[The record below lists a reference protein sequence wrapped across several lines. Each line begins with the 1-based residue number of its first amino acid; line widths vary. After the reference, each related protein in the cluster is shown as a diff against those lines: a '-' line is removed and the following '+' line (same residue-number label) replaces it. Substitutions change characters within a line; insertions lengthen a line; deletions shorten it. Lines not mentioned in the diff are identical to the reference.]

1 MEGLILRL
9 ASQFPTRKEQLLFL
23 INNYDLVMSIVIERT
38 KDDSK
43 ESETFREQLKARSEE
58 FVSLVLENHL
68 GNLIQWSKEAES
80 MLDGGDLEGVRAE
93 EKRDTTI
100 IVVFSRDWKN
110 SLLTQ

>member
-1 MEGLILRL
+1 M
-9 ASQFPTRKEQLLFL
+9 FL
-23 INNYDLVMSIVIERT
+23 INNYDLVTCIVIEST
-38 KDDSK
+38 NDDST
-43 ESETFREQLKARSEE
+43 ESETFRAQLKSRSEE
-58 FVSLVLENHL
+58 FVSLVLENHF

-100 IVVFSRDWKN
+100 IVVFNRDWKN